1 MTTGLLEWVLEK
13 EEALKLFDV
22 LAKPHSKSS
31 LAEAMISEFGQSDGG
46 TGWWTF
52 ITRISSRAI
61 ESKQNT
67 CPCHMTTSTAWMT
80 GG

>member
-1 MTTGLLEWVLEK
+1 LEK

-31 LAEAMISEFGQSDGG
+31 LVEAMISEFGQSDGG

-52 ITRISSRAI
+52 ITEDFLKDHGIKAKYMPLPYDS
-61 ESKQNT
+61 EH
-67 CPCHMTTSTAWMT
+67 CLMTDDWRL
-80 GG
+80 GF